1 MNAAPGTLATCV
13 LILATAGWISPVS
26 AQSRNT
32 EHTLKLDDPA
42 NRPAA
47 TIDQLA
53 WLTGTWEGEAF
64 GGRFEEHWSAP
75 SVGTMAGTWKLI
87 QDDAVS
93 FYEFAV
99 FVEEEG
105 SLALKLKHF
114 RADMTGWEEKE
125 DYVTFRLVEITDE
138 GAFFSGLS
146 YRRQGPD
153 RVLVHLALRRQGELV
168 EEEMTFRRVK
178 DSR

>member
-1 MNAAPGTLATCV
+1 MNASFTILITCSLLAVDAAWAEPAST
-13 LILATAGWISPVS
+13 
-26 AQSRNT
+26 QSRRT

-42 NRPAA
+42 NRPSA

-53 WLTGTWEGEAF
+53 WLTGTWEGDAF

-114 RADMTGWEEKE
+114 NADMTGWEEKE
-125 DYVTFRLVEITDE
+125 DYVTFPLVEITDE

-153 RVLVHLALRRQGELV
+153 RVLVHLALRRRGELI
-168 EEEMTFRRVK
+168 EEEMTFRRVE

>member
-1 MNAAPGTLATCV
+1 MNASFTILITCV
-13 LILATAGWISPVS
+13 LLAGNAAWAAPTS
-26 AQSRNT
+26 AQSRRT

-47 TIDQLA
+47 TIDQMA
-53 WLTGTWEGEAF
+53 WLAGTWEGELF

-75 SVGTMAGTWKLI
+75 SVGTMPGIFKLI
-87 QDDAVS
+87 HDGVVT

-114 RADMTGWEEKE
+114 NADMTGWEEK
-125 DYVTFRLVEITDE
+125 DDFVTFPLVEITDE
-138 GAFFSGLS
+138 AALFSGLS

-153 RVLVHLALRRQGELV
+153 RVLVHLALRRQGELI